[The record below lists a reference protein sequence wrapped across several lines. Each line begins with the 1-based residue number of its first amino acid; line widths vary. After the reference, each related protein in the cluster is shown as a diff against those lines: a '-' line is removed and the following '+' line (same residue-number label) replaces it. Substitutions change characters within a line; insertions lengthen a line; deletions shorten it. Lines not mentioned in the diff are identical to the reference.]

1 MTLQTWRPFAELRR
15 NNNFNTRFGFPF
27 VGTRPAVSRPPG
39 GAWRIPLDVVDQ
51 GGDLVITASVPGV
64 DPADIKAT
72 IDDGVLAI
80 RADMP
85 DAPAATESKPET
97 EYAES
102 EYLRRERR
110 TGSFSRAIQLP
121 DTVDPEKVTSKY
133 ANGVLTVT
141 LPKSEATKVREIT
154 VKVA

>member
-1 MTLQTWRPFAELRR
+1 MCDAGGKLAQTAELLLLGDER
-15 NNNFNTRFGFPF
+15 GLLL
-27 VGTRPAVSRPPG
+27 A
-39 GAWRIPLDVVDQ
+39 AHQ